1 MENKNT
7 QEQELIDLR
16 LVLRNFG
23 KQLLR
28 RWWLV
33 VVFALVAG
41 CVMGVLGAR
50 SYQPSYQAEAIFS
63 VSVSYSGNTDLMDYV
78 DYYDYA
84 AADLVAAS
92 FSHIVNS
99 ETMRTRL
106 QQLLGTE
113 WINGTIT
120 ASSFGGTNLFRLQV
134 TSSDPQAAYDILL
147 AVMEVYPQISRQ
159 VIGQTQL
166 SVSREPMLPA
176 APINQMDWK
185 SPAMKGA
192 LLGAAAGIAVLLV
205 LAMLS
210 RTFYKADDVKKHI
223 NLSCYAS
230 VPSVRIKR
238 RESGGENTPLITRN
252 ESDEGFC
259 EAFRLL
265 SLKLLRQMENT
276 DEKVIMVTSALPS
289 EGKSCIATNTALA
302 LAREG
307 KKVLLIDGDLRVQ
320 GLKHALGITEAS
332 QGLAHLL
339 SDREAE
345 PAFLTVGDTG
355 VQLLAGDEQIH
366 NPTPLLRHD
375 ALRRIMEKLRPMF
388 DYIVV
393 DTPPSIMMADA
404 GTIARFTD
412 RVIFVIRQDH
422 ASQSQVVDGI
432 QIISAA
438 GGKLGGFVMNRSTA
452 ERSGHYG
459 YGYGY
464 SYRYRYGKKYG
475 YSRRK
480 EE

>member
-7 QEQELIDLR
+7 QEQELIDLQ

-33 VVFALVAG
+33 VVLAILG
-41 CVMGVLGAR
+41 GSVMGVLSAR
-50 SYQPSYQAEAIFS
+50 SYRPQYRAEAIFS
-63 VSVSYSGNTDLMDYV
+63 VSVSYSGGTDLMDYV
-78 DYYDYA
+78 DYYDYSA
-84 AADLVAAS
+84 AELVAGT

-99 ETMRTRL
+99 ETMRVRL
-106 QQLLGTE
+106 QQQLGTE

-120 ASSFGGTNLFRLQV
+120 AASFGGTNLFKLQV
-134 TSSDPQAAYDILL
+134 TSGDPQAAYDILL
-147 AVMEVYPQISRQ
+147 AVMEIYPQISRQ

-166 SVSREPMLPA
+166 SVSREPMMPVS
-176 APINQMDWK
+176 PINTMQWK
-185 SPAMKGA
+185 SPAVKGA
-192 LLGAAAGIAVLLV
+192 ALGAAAGIALLLV

-210 RTFYKADDVKKHI
+210 RTFYKADDVKKHV

-265 SLKLLRQMENT
+265 SLKLLRQMEHT

-307 KKVLLIDGDLRVQ
+307 KRVLLIDADLRVQ
-320 GLKHALGITEAS
+320 GLKQTLGITEES
-332 QGLAHLL
+332 RGLAHLL
-339 SDREAE
+339 GNREAE
-345 PAFLTVGDTG
+345 PKFITVGDTG

-375 ALRRIMEKLRPMF
+375 GLRRVMDKLRPMF

-422 ASQSQVVDGI
+422 ASQNQVVDGI
-432 QIISAA
+432 QIINAA

-464 SYRYRYGKKYG
+464 NYRYGKKYG